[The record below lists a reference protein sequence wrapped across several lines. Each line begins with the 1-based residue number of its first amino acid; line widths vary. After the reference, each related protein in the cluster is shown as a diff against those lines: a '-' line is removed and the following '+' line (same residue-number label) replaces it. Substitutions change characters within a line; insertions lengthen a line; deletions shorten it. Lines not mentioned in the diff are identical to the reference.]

1 MATKTLKN
9 VDLQTLHQL
18 NYPSKLALAAF
29 IVVGVMGL
37 SYFALFRSQ
46 LDELDAQKE
55 AEVKLKESYAEKSI
69 QAASLDNLQAE
80 LAAIRTSFDV
90 LLKQLPTDAEIPNL
104 IQELHQAA
112 ANNSMR
118 TNSVT
123 PQAPSNDESI
133 QVLPYAISITGKYD
147 QISQFTRDVGALSR
161 IIPLG
166 SIGLTKDD
174 KTDNLTLT
182 ATASTYKTRPA
193 DEVAAEQAAQQA
205 AGAQDAKPK
214 TDASGTS
221 PQ

>member
-1 MATKTLKN
+1 
-9 VDLQTLHQL
+9 
-18 NYPSKLALAAF
+18 
-29 IVVGVMGL
+29 MGL

-161 IIPLG
+161 IITLG

>member
-1 MATKTLKN
+1 MTTKTLKN

-18 NYPSKLALAAF
+18 DNPSKFAIATF
-29 IVVGVMGL
+29 IVIGVMGL
-37 SYFALFRSQ
+37 GYFALFRSQ
-46 LDELDAQKE
+46 LEELDAQKE
-55 AEVKLKESYAEKSI
+55 AEVKLKESYTEKSI
-69 QAASLDNLQAE
+69 QAASLDNLKAE

-112 ANNSMR
+112 ANNGMR

-123 PQAPSNDESI
+123 PQAPSNDGHI
-133 QVLPYAISITGKYD
+133 QVLPYNISITGKYD
-147 QISQFTRDVGALSR
+147 QISQFSRDVGALSR
-161 IIPLG
+161 IIALE
-166 SIGLTKDD
+166 SIGLTKDE

-193 DEVAAEQAAQQA
+193 EEVAKEQAAA
-205 AGAQDAKPK
+205 NPEGA
-214 TDASGTS
+214 TASEQKSDVASTS